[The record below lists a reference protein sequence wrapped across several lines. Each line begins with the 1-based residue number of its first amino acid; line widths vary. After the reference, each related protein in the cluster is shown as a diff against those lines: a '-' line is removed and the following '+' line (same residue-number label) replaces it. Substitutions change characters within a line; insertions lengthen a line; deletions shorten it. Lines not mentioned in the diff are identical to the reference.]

1 MKMEKFHMCPRFE
14 NAFELLGKR
23 WTGLIIRTL
32 LNGQNRFS
40 DIEEAIPNMSA
51 RMLTERF
58 KELEK
63 AGIILRKVYPETPVR
78 IEYELTEKGR
88 ELQNHLTI
96 LVHCLKNR
104 DVQYYLKIVLHI
116 FCVVFFIVCVVILI
130 NVP

>member
-1 MKMEKFHMCPRFE
+1 MEKFHMCPKFE

-32 LNGQNRFS
+32 LNDQNRFS
-40 DIEEAIPNMSA
+40 DIAEAIPNMSA

-63 AGIILRKVYPETPVR
+63 EGIIIRKVYPETPVR

-88 ELQNHLTI
+88 DLQSAMDEIQKWAEKWT
-96 LVHCLKNR
+96 
-104 DVQYYLKIVLHI
+104 
-116 FCVVFFIVCVVILI
+116 
-130 NVP
+130 

>member
-1 MKMEKFHMCPRFE
+1 MEKFHMCPRFE
-14 NAFELLGKR
+14 NAFELLGRR

-63 AGIILRKVYPETPVR
+63 EGIIIRKVYPETPVR

-88 ELQNHLTI
+88 DLQSAMDEIQKWAEKWN
-96 LVHCLKNR
+96 
-104 DVQYYLKIVLHI
+104 
-116 FCVVFFIVCVVILI
+116 
-130 NVP
+130 